1 MIAPKLRKEIDKI
14 IEKTERWPDEAIMFL
29 IDLLTCNVG
38 YDPDFELTDEQ
49 IAELDRRIKE
59 VESGKVKTRTWE
71 EVQAHARRIIARGL
85 AKRKNKK

>member
-38 YDPDFELTDEQ
+38 YDPDFELRDC
-49 IAELDRRIKE
+49 
-59 VESGKVKTRTWE
+59 
-71 EVQAHARRIIARGL
+71 
-85 AKRKNKK
+85 